1 MLPIPTQNKRNG
13 KMLKAQ
19 GIAVVYYD
27 LPNGYMDAGEEQKKL
42 QEALDQLVKGNPRVV
57 YHEVDVRE
65 RRDKRDGKDK
75 PNIKNMKLRVS

>member
-1 MLPIPTQNKRNG
+1 
-13 KMLKAQ
+13 MLKAQ

-75 PNIKNMKLRVS
+75 PNIKNMKLRIS

>member
-1 MLPIPTQNKRNG
+1 
-13 KMLKAQ
+13 MLKAQ

-42 QEALDQLVKGNPRVV
+42 QEALDQLVKGKPRVV

>member
-1 MLPIPTQNKRNG
+1 
-13 KMLKAQ
+13 MLKAQ

-42 QEALDQLVKGNPRVV
+42 QEALDELVKGNQRVV

>member
-1 MLPIPTQNKRNG
+1 
-13 KMLKAQ
+13 MLKAQ

>member
-1 MLPIPTQNKRNG
+1 
-13 KMLKAQ
+13 MLKAQ

-65 RRDKRDGKDK
+65 MRDKRDGKDK

>member
-1 MLPIPTQNKRNG
+1 
-13 KMLKAQ
+13 MLKAQ

-42 QEALDQLVKGNPRVV
+42 QEALDELVKGNTRVV

>member
-1 MLPIPTQNKRNG
+1 
-13 KMLKAQ
+13 MLKAQ

-42 QEALDQLVKGNPRVV
+42 QEALDELVKGNPRVV